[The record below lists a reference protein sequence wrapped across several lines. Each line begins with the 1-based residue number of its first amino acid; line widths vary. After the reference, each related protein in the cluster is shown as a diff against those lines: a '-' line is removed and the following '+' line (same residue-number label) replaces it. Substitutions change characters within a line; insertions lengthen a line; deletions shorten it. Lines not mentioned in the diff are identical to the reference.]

1 MRRQR
6 FVLKC
11 DVRKYFASIDH
22 HVLKGLLA
30 AAVKCRPTLRL
41 AGSIIDGWER
51 RDETVHYFPG
61 DTLFTPLERR
71 RGLPLGNQTSQFFAN
86 SLRVCSSTSGSRSR
100 RSAEGC
106 LRRTTRGPGSEVA
119 ASEAWPEP
127 TSLATNRGISR
138 SQVFGNF
145 ENFSNPTHSNHLAPI
160 LGLRRT
166 SVQNSHPLHSNRNA
180 NLVEPLAHSSGAG
193 RLRPRRDAPANS
205 FPNGKNKGVSDASH
219 SYFNRRPRMA
229 RFSRFLATHFRLR
242 HNVQRILTPP
252 QSGHVVHYD
261 LKMPELK
268 TVYGDLPPVMHVK
281 PGPNAPVGFGS
292 AGPGFGALNSSSYT
306 PVFRRPNPQVGMAL
320 PNR

>member
-1 MRRQR
+1 LEPVFERRFSQDSYACRQGFGTHRALRRAKEGMRRQR

-106 LRRTTRGPGSEVA
+106 LRRTTRGPGSVVA

-127 TSLATNRGISR
+127 
-138 SQVFGNF
+138 
-145 ENFSNPTHSNHLAPI
+145 
-160 LGLRRT
+160 
-166 SVQNSHPLHSNRNA
+166 
-180 NLVEPLAHSSGAG
+180 NLVS
-193 RLRPRRDAPANS
+193 N
-205 FPNGKNKGVSDASH
+205 
-219 SYFNRRPRMA
+219 
-229 RFSRFLATHFRLR
+229 
-242 HNVQRILTPP
+242 
-252 QSGHVVHYD
+252 
-261 LKMPELK
+261 
-268 TVYGDLPPVMHVK
+268 
-281 PGPNAPVGFGS
+281 
-292 AGPGFGALNSSSYT
+292 
-306 PVFRRPNPQVGMAL
+306 
-320 PNR
+320 